1 MFRCCTNVRIYKQSL
16 QITLDPTTRTAKVYP
31 MSTDVTS
38 SSSEKTQY
46 IGGDRVA
53 VLLPLPLGTAYD
65 YLVPGHMILSV
76 GDFVDVPLGHS
87 GARGVVWGAGT
98 GDVDVGKL
106 KEVKARLDSP
116 PLPEASAQFVDWVS
130 KYTLGMPGAVLRMAM
145 SIPEALDPPKLIT
158 AYVASSSPSP
168 FKSTVARERVLDVLK
183 AGPPR
188 TLSDLAMAA
197 GTGTGVVKGLLT
209 AGVIETVSLSPPP
222 PPEPDYARA
231 GHTLSPAQQE
241 AATQLCRAL
250 DAGYSVHV
258 LDGVP
263 GSGKTEVYFEAVAE
277 ALAAGKQ
284 ALVMLPEIALGAQ
297 WRKRFN
303 DRFGCAPLEWHSDL
317 TRAQKREI
325 WRTISRGGA
334 RVVVGARSSLFL
346 PYPDL
351 GLIVADEEHD
361 AAYKQEDGVIYN
373 ARDMAV
379 VRARIG
385 DIPIVLA
392 SATPSLETAVN
403 AASGRYITQ
412 HLPER
417 HAGAALPEV
426 SLIDMRL
433 EKLPATRWIS
443 GTLRDALTDVF
454 DQGEQAMLFLNRRG
468 YAPLTLCRA
477 CGYRMQCTQCSAW
490 LVEHRLLGRL
500 QCHHCGHTV
509 QLPKACPNEE
519 CGVED
524 KFAACGPGVERLAEE
539 LEGLFP
545 DIRYTLAASDN
556 IHSPRAAEELVRTI
570 ENHDVDVIIGTQI
583 VAKGYHF
590 PMLTLVG
597 VVDADLGLS
606 GGDLRAAERTYQLLY
621 QVAGRAGRE
630 QRPGRVMMQT
640 YLPDHPVMKSLAA
653 GDRDKFIET
662 EIHARE
668 TSGMPPFGRLA
679 ALIVSGKDD
688 ASVDRAATALG
699 RVAPH
704 GDGIQ
709 VFGPAP
715 APISLLRGRHRRRL
729 LLKTRKDV
737 VIQPLLKRWISIAN
751 ISRKVRVQI
760 DIDPYSFM

>member
-1 MFRCCTNVRIYKQSL
+1 
-16 QITLDPTTRTAKVYP
+16 
-31 MSTDVTS
+31 MSADVTS

-46 IGGDRVA
+46 IGGERVA

-65 YLVPGHMILSV
+65 YVVPDQMILAA

-87 GARGVVWGAGT
+87 GARGVVWGPGT
-98 GDVDVGKL
+98 GDVAPEKL
-106 KEVKARLDSP
+106 KEVKARLDSA
-116 PLPEASAQFVDWVS
+116 PLPADSMEFVDWVAR
-130 KYTLGMPGAVLRMAM
+130 YTLSMPGAVLRMNM
-145 SIPEALDPPKLIT
+145 SIPEALDPPKLVT
-158 AYVASSSPSP
+158 AYVASASPQP
-168 FKSTVARERVLDVLK
+168 FKSTAARERVLGVL
-183 AGPPR
+183 AGGPPR
-188 TLSDLAMAA
+188 TLRDLAMEA
-197 GTGTGVVKGLLT
+197 GTGTGVVKGLLA
-209 AGVIETVSLSPPP
+209 AGVIETVSLAPPP
-222 PPEPDYARA
+222 LPVPDYAQA
-231 GHTLSPAQQE
+231 GYQLSAAQQE
-241 AATQLCRAL
+241 AADQLC
-250 DAGYSVHV
+250 DAVDNGFAVHV

-263 GSGKTEVYFEAVAE
+263 GSGKTEVYFEAVAR

-297 WRKRFN
+297 WRTRFHA
-303 DRFGCAPLEWHSDL
+303 RFGCAPLEWHSDL

-325 WRTISRGGA
+325 WRTISKGGA

-385 DIPIVLA
+385 NLPIVLA

-403 AASGRYITQ
+403 ATSGRYITQ

-417 HAGAALPEV
+417 HAGAALPQV
-426 SLIDMRL
+426 DLIDMRV

-477 CGYRMQCTQCSAW
+477 CGHRMQCPQCSAW

-500 QCHHCGHTV
+500 QCHHCGHNV
-509 QLPKACPNEE
+509 KLPETCPNEE
-519 CGVED
+519 CGAEG

-539 LEGLFP
+539 LESLFP
-545 DIRYTLAASDN
+545 DIRYTLAASDT

-570 ENHDVDVIIGTQI
+570 EKHEVDVIVGTQI

-597 VVDADLGLS
+597 VVDADLGLA

-653 GDRDKFIET
+653 GNREGFIATET
-662 EIHARE
+662 HARE

-679 ALIVSGKDD
+679 ALIVSGKDE
-688 ASVDRAATALG
+688 ASVETAARALG
-699 RVAPH
+699 RSAPH

-729 LLKTRKDV
+729 LMKTRKDIAV
-737 VIQPLLKRWISIAN
+737 QPLLKRWISIA
-751 ISRKVRVQI
+751 IIPRKVRVQI